1 MMSEE
6 ERSKGGIMP
15 SRVRGAI
22 TRLPKAREAYEW
34 VRGLLDSES
43 INQQLQVSLLAQ
55 YRAQFRAGVPPFES
69 ISDAGFRCYSEFE
82 EDGILLYALAAIG
95 MKTRRVVEIGC
106 GTGAVNMSTN
116 LILNHG
122 YKGYLFD
129 GSSSNINAADIF
141 YRSKKDCHLIRPE
154 LRQSW
159 ITRDNVNEVL
169 AAAGA
174 SGEVDVFS
182 LDIDG
187 NDWHIWQAIDV
198 IQPRICVFE
207 TNDIIPGDLSL
218 TVPYVA
224 DFNYTDLPVGQQDF
238 RSVSL
243 KAMSRLSA
251 SKGYR
256 LIGSH
261 RHGFN
266 VFFMREDL
274 AGDLF
279 PEVSISDI
287 HDNPWT
293 LQGQSTRWP
302 EVRDMGWQEV

>member
-1 MMSEE
+1 MGEFMSN
-6 ERSKGGIMP
+6 
-15 SRVRGAI
+15 RVRGAI
-22 TRLPKAREAYEW
+22 ARLPKAREAYEW
-34 VRGLLDSES
+34 ARGLLDSES
-43 INQQLQVSLLAQ
+43 INQQLQIGLLAQ
-55 YRAQFRAGVPPFES
+55 YRAQFRAGVAPFES

-82 EDGILLYALAAIG
+82 EDGILLYVLAGIG

-106 GTGAVNMSTN
+106 GTGAVNMSSN

-129 GSSSNINAADIF
+129 GSSSNINAADAF

-154 LRQSW
+154 LKQSW
-159 ITRDNVNEVL
+159 ITRANVNEVL
-169 AAAGA
+169 ASAGA
-174 SGEVDVFS
+174 AGEVDVFS

-187 NDWHIWQAIDV
+187 NDWHIWDAIDV

-218 TVPYVA
+218 TIPYVP
-224 DFNYTDLPVGQQDF
+224 DFNYRDLPEEHQDF

-243 KAMSRLSA
+243 LAMSRLSA
-251 SKGYR
+251 AKGYR
-256 LIGSH
+256 LIGAH

-266 VFFMREDL
+266 VFFMRNDVGRE
-274 AGDLF
+274 LF
-279 PEVSISDI
+279 PEILISEI

-293 LQGQSTRWP
+293 HHGQSDRWP
-302 EVRDMGWQEV
+302 AVRDMGWQEV

>member
-1 MMSEE
+1 MGESVPTI
-6 ERSKGGIMP
+6 RN
-15 SRVRGAI
+15 AI
-22 TRLPKAREAYEW
+22 KRLPKARQAYELG
-34 VRGLLDSES
+34 RRLLDVES
-43 INQQLQVSLLAQ
+43 INQQLQVGLLAQ
-55 YRAQFRAGVPPFES
+55 YRAQFRAGVAPFES

-82 EDGILLYALAAIG
+82 EDGILLYVLAAIG

-129 GSSSNINAADIF
+129 GSSSDIAAAAGF
-141 YRSKKDCHLIRPE
+141 YRSKKDCHLIQPE
-154 LRQSW
+154 VTQAW
-159 ITRDNVNEVL
+159 ITRENVNDIL

-174 SGEVDVFS
+174 TGEVDVFS

-187 NDWHIWQAIDV
+187 NDWHIWQAIDI
-198 IQPRICVFE
+198 IQPRLCVFE
-207 TNDIIPGDLSL
+207 TNDSIPGDLSL
-218 TVPYVA
+218 TVPYVP
-224 DFNYTDLPVGQQDF
+224 DFNYLDLPSEKQDF

-243 KAMSRLSA
+243 LAMSRLSA

-266 VFFMREDL
+266 VFFLREDL

-287 HDNPWT
+287 HDNPWSRY
-293 LQGQSTRWP
+293 GQSTRWP
-302 EVRDMGWQEV
+302 AIRDMEWQEV